1 MIPLMRFGITT
12 GLATAAAAKAAALF
26 ALGERPRAVMAPA
39 PTGLRTEVS
48 VERLY
53 VERRR
58 AEVKKFSGDDPD
70 VLNGALI
77 RACVKLGGKNAVT
90 KGGRGVGGE
99 HMTAKA
105 EQALSNDVAVVV
117 FTRGGELL
125 ARV

>member
-12 GLATAAAAKAAALF
+12 GLVAAAAAKAAALF
-26 ALGERPRAVMAPA
+26 VLGERPRAVMAPA
-39 PTGLRTEVS
+39 LTGLRTEVS

-58 AEVKKFSGDDPD
+58 AEVKEFSGEDPD

-77 RACVKLGGKNAVT
+77 RACVKLGGEDVAIR
-90 KGGRGVGGE
+90 GGRGVGDE